1 MPQFEDDVLKSNN
14 GYTNLRL
21 RFCRPDGA
29 PRGIVQIAHGIAE
42 HVERYDGF
50 AEFLAEHGFLVVAN
64 DHLGHGKSIHDP
76 SEQGYFAELGGW
88 HLVVEDMRKVYN
100 LIHEGNLGLP
110 YFLFGHSM
118 GSFLTRTYL
127 IRFRD
132 DLTGAILSG
141 TGQTP
146 RGLVTAGR
154 RMAQAIISRHGG
166 KYKSMA
172 LNNMAF
178 GKYNKGFDHPRT
190 KYDWLSRDG
199 AVADQYIED
208 PLCGF
213 VPTAGLFADM
223 MAGIAF
229 NQDTDNLGRMRK
241 DLPVYFMSGDRDPV
255 GADGKGVFQAYQSF
269 LNAGML
275 DVTLKLYAA
284 GRHEMLNELNK
295 EQVYQDI
302 LWWIEGRMK

>member
-1 MPQFEDDVLKSNN
+1 MAD
-14 GYTNLRL
+14 
-21 RFCRPDGA
+21 RF
-29 PRGIVQIAHGIAE
+29 
-42 HVERYDGF
+42 
-50 AEFLAEHGFLVVAN
+50 
-64 DHLGHGKSIHDP
+64 
-76 SEQGYFAELGGW
+76 
-88 HLVVEDMRKVYN
+88 
-100 LIHEGNLGLP
+100 
-110 YFLFGHSM
+110 
-118 GSFLTRTYL
+118 
-127 IRFRD
+127 
-132 DLTGAILSG
+132 
-141 TGQTP
+141 
-146 RGLVTAGR
+146 
-154 RMAQAIISRHGG
+154 
-166 KYKSMA
+166 
-172 LNNMAF
+172 
-178 GKYNKGFDHPRT
+178 
-190 KYDWLSRDG
+190 
-199 AVADQYIED
+199 IED